1 MMAIDLG
8 LSRTGLA
15 VCDKQELISYPLE
28 TIKEKNFDK
37 LCLKIVEKI
46 KEIKAQLIIIGFPKN
61 MDGSEGESAKR
72 SVKFR
77 DELKKYLDI
86 NIVLWDERKTT
97 SMATTYLNITNT
109 RGKKRKNIIDTV
121 SATIIL
127 EDYIKFKKSLDNN
140 KQL

>member
-1 MMAIDLG
+1 MAIDLG

-72 SVKFR
+72 TVKFR
-77 DELKKYLDI
+77 DELEKYLDI

-97 SMATTYLNITNT
+97 SIATTYLNITNT

>member
-1 MMAIDLG
+1 MVILSVDYGDARTGIAACDALQMLASPVTVIHQTEKEPLADEICRIAAEKKAQKLVLG
-8 LSRTGLA
+8 L
-15 VCDKQELISYPLE
+15 
-28 TIKEKNFDK
+28 
-37 LCLKIVEKI
+37 
-46 KEIKAQLIIIGFPKN
+46 PKN

-97 SMATTYLNITNT
+97 SIATTYLNITNT

-140 KQL
+140 K

>member
-1 MMAIDLG
+1 MAIDLG

-15 VCDKQELISYPLE
+15 LCDRQELISYPLE
-28 TIKEKNFDK
+28 TIKEKDFNK
-37 LCLKIVEKI
+37 LCLKILEKV
-46 KEIKAQLIIIGFPKN
+46 KESRVQLIVIGLPKN

-97 SMATTYLNITNT
+97 SIATTYLNITNT

-140 KQL
+140 K

>member
-15 VCDKQELISYPLE
+15 ACDKQELISYPLE

-46 KEIKAQLIIIGFPKN
+46 KEIKAQLIVIGLPKN

-127 EDYIKFKKSLDNN
+127 EDYIKFKKSLYNN
-140 KQL
+140 K

>member
-1 MMAIDLG
+1 MAIDLG

-28 TIKEKNFDK
+28 TIKEKNFNK

-46 KEIKAQLIIIGFPKN
+46 KEINAQLIVIGLPKN

-97 SMATTYLNITNT
+97 SIATTYLNITNT
-109 RGKKRKNIIDTV
+109 RGKKRQNIIDTV

-127 EDYIKFKKSLDNN
+127 EDYIKFKKSLNN
-140 KQL
+140 N

>member
-1 MMAIDLG
+1 MAIDLG

-28 TIKEKNFDK
+28 TIREKNFNK

-46 KEIKAQLIIIGFPKN
+46 KEINAQLIVIGLPKN

-72 SVKFR
+72 TVKFR
-77 DELKKYLDI
+77 DELKKYLNI

-97 SMATTYLNITNT
+97 SIATTYLNITNT
-109 RGKKRKNIIDTV
+109 RGKKRKNICYAIYHTV
-121 SATIIL
+121 L
-127 EDYIKFKKSLDNN
+127 
-140 KQL
+140 

>member
-1 MMAIDLG
+1 MAIDLG

-28 TIKEKNFDK
+28 TIKEKNFNK

-46 KEIKAQLIIIGFPKN
+46 KEINAQLIVIGLPKN

-72 SVKFR
+72 TVKFR
-77 DELKKYLDI
+77 DELKKYLNI

-97 SMATTYLNITNT
+97 SIATTYLNITNT

-127 EDYIKFKKSLDNN
+127 EDYIKFKKSLNN
-140 KQL
+140 N

>member
-1 MMAIDLG
+1 MAIDLA

-15 VCDKQELISYPLE
+15 VCEKQELISYPLE
-28 TIKEKNFDK
+28 TIKEKNFNK

-46 KEIKAQLIIIGFPKN
+46 KEINAQLIVIGLPKN

-72 SVKFR
+72 TVKFR
-77 DELKKYLDI
+77 DELKKYLNI

-97 SMATTYLNITNT
+97 SIATTYLNITNT

-127 EDYIKFKKSLDNN
+127 EDYIKFKKSLNN
-140 KQL
+140 N